1 MFTGRDREIK
11 ALAAQFDSSKPS
23 LTVTYG
29 RRRVGK
35 STLLQRVLEGRDHVY
50 FQATRI
56 TDGESRMLFQ
66 RAIAQALGGDA
77 VLNNLLDW
85 EGIFGYLRN
94 WIVAKKKPLVVAI
107 DEFPYLCEDNKAL
120 PSILQKIWDEV
131 RGDGAP
137 LKLVLCGSAVA
148 FMEGLLY
155 ERNPLHGR
163 QSCDLQINPL
173 SFRDAARF
181 FPGWKAM
188 DALRA
193 YGILGGMPYYLS
205 LCDPEQ
211 DIAANVCKLVL
222 EDGAPLRDEPMQLL
236 QAELNSPARFAA
248 ILRAVADGLTERGE
262 ITNRVMQKGEQSS
275 SITPYIDRLE
285 AMRLLRRMHSL
296 EVAAPERS
304 RNARYYLDDQFLAFH
319 FRFVLPNISALQS
332 GHADT
337 VWTEMIE
344 PRLDEYMGDRFE
356 EICRSW
362 LALYGQ
368 ERLGMPARS
377 VGKIWAAEYDVDVAG
392 TLLDG
397 RTVAGECKWARKPI
411 GFAVLNDLKRDTARA
426 KYYGDKEPLHLLFA
440 RSGYTPELRESV
452 AGDPNVLL
460 LTPEELLQPPS

>member
-1 MFTGRDREIK
+1 MFVGRDRESRV
-11 ALAAQFDSSKPS
+11 LAGQFDNAKPS
-23 LTVTYG
+23 LTITYG

-56 TDGESRMLFQ
+56 TDGDSRMLFQ
-66 RAIAQALGGDA
+66 RAIAQALGADP
-77 VLNNLLDW
+77 VLNGLLEW
-85 EGIFGYLRN
+85 EGIFGYLRS
-94 WIVAKKKPLVVAI
+94 WIGTNEKPLVVAV

-131 RGDGAP
+131 RRAGTP

-163 QSCDLQINPL
+163 QSCDLEINPL

-181 FPGWKAM
+181 FPGWKAV

-205 LCDPEQ
+205 LCDPAE
-211 DIAANVCKLVL
+211 DIAANVCRLVL

-236 QAELNSPARFAA
+236 QAELQSPARFAG

-262 ITNRVMQKGEQSS
+262 IMNRVMQKGEQST

-304 RNARYYLDDQFLAFH
+304 RNARYYLNDPFVTFH
-319 FRFVLPNISALQS
+319 FRFVLPNVSALQS
-332 GHADT
+332 GHADM
-337 VWTEMIE
+337 VWNGIIR
-344 PRLDEYMGDRFE
+344 PRLDEYMGDQFE

-368 ERLGMPARS
+368 ERLGMAAQT
-377 VGKIWAAEYDVDVAG
+377 VGKIWAADHDIDVGG

-397 RTVAGECKWARKPI
+397 RRVAGECKWWKHPA
-411 GFAVLNDLKRDTARA
+411 GLNVLADLRSDTAKA
-426 KYYGDKEPLHLLFA
+426 KYYRDGEPIHLLFA
-440 RSGYTPELRESV
+440 RSGFTPELREAV
-452 AGDPNVLL
+452 ADDPGVLL
-460 LTPEELLQPPS
+460 LTPDELLQAPN